1 MNAPDIDAFGCR
13 IEEKVR
19 YSDTDRQNHVN
30 NIAFA
35 VFFEAGR
42 VELLFGY
49 GDVLADGCVFVLARS
64 EIDFLAELNWP
75 GAVEVGTRVR
85 QLGTSSI
92 AIEQALFQDGR
103 CAARSLSVMVQK
115 NKATAAS
122 TALTEPARAHFD
134 AFRIDSPVG
143 EPTM

>member
-1 MNAPDIDAFGCR
+1 MTAVSALDLPESFACQI
-13 IEEKVR
+13 IEKVR

-49 GDVLADGCVFVLARS
+49 GDALAAGCIFVLARS

-75 GAVEVGTRVR
+75 GEVTIGTRITR
-85 QLGTSSI
+85 LGTSSVR
-92 AIEQALFQDGR
+92 IEQALFQASR
-103 CAARSLSVMVQK
+103 CAARSHSVMVHK
-115 NKATAAS
+115 NVLSDASAPLTDAAR
-122 TALTEPARAHFD
+122 TLLTRFCA
-134 AFRIDSPVG
+134 
-143 EPTM
+143 